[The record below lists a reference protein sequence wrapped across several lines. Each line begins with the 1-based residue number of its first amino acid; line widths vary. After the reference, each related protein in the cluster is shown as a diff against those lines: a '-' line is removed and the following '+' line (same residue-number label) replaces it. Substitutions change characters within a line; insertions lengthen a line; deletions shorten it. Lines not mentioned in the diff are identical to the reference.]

1 MNSRLINNA
10 EIDIIFYEEL
20 TQIQL
25 KHIFNI
31 ISILAKYMLLT
42 TDMLMELY
50 QRTYHE
56 KMGLSYLK
64 RAVKEKLIIEYQY
77 DLDEESE
84 KKEYYYALK
93 GSTYNYLSQ
102 NRIAFLKLPPQ
113 AAYEEKSRILTCN
126 KYLIEH
132 DYQPNISMV
141 LDSNLQYF
149 FTIQNVIC
157 YFHNLITP
165 QEIKKEL
172 EQKKIQIVPSFEV
185 VTGAMI
191 EIGQFTKAVNPK
203 DLD

>member
-1 MNSRLINNA
+1 MALLYTHYAISGAN
-10 EIDIIFYEEL
+10 IFESFCTTSILPKTEEL

-77 DLDEESE
+77 DLDEVSE

-93 GSTYNYLSQ
+93 GSTYNYLKQ

-126 KYLIEH
+126 KYIIEH
-132 DYQPNISMV
+132 GYQPNISMV

-165 QEIKKEL
+165 QDVKAASWCPA
-172 EQKKIQIVPSFEV
+172 VDV
-185 VTGAMI
+185 VNCPYIDGTSV
-191 EIGQFTKAVNPK
+191 QT
-203 DLD
+203 

>member
-1 MNSRLINNA
+1 
-10 EIDIIFYEEL
+10 
-20 TQIQL
+20 
-25 KHIFNI
+25 
-31 ISILAKYMLLT
+31 MLLT

-165 QEIKKEL
+165 KEIKQEL
-172 EQKKIQIVPSFEV
+172 ERKKIQIAPSFEE
-185 VTGAMI
+185 VTGTMI
-191 EIGQFTKAVNPK
+191 EIGKLTKAVNPK
-203 DLD
+203 DLN